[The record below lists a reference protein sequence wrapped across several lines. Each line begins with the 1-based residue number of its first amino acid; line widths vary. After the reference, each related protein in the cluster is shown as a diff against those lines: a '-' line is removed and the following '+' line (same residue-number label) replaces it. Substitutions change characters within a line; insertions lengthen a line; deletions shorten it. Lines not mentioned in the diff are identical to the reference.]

1 MVRYIPNMRSTLW
14 SNKCQSTFA
23 DVEDMKQFI
32 ADRLTAFRRFAG
44 KDVYYAPSDVIL
56 LGDRILLDG
65 LMVGYCGD

>member
-1 MVRYIPNMRSTLW
+1 MRSTLW

>member
-1 MVRYIPNMRSTLW
+1 MVRYIPNMGSTLW

-32 ADRLTAFRRFAG
+32 ADRLTVFRRFAG

-65 LMVGYCGD
+65 LMVGYCGE